1 MIPRID
7 YSRSRGLAKS
17 VEVIKT
23 MVHFQQ
29 RHQVQCRTCSWRCKD
44 FHYVVT
50 LSDAFG
56 PNINAFVIYW
66 LPRNMELELLTPNP
80 SSENTYEPT
89 LLATHPLAPPART
102 TLLQTRAPTPIT
114 QNWKNSGEST
124 W

>member
-17 VEVIKT
+17 AEVNKS

-29 RHQVQCRTCSWRCKD
+29 RHQVKCRTCSWRCKD

-56 PNINAFVIYW
+56 PNINAFVAYGVRV
-66 LPRNMELELLTPNP
+66 PRNMELELLTPNP
-80 SSENTYEPT
+80 SS
-89 LLATHPLAPPART
+89 
-102 TLLQTRAPTPIT
+102 
-114 QNWKNSGEST
+114 
-124 W
+124 